1 MASAPRPRTLKRSMR
16 ARRFLFAICMGVS
29 ATLFAQTPAVAAP
42 PRWVQR
48 VDSLVGDLPI
58 SVAISLDGDRLYRH
72 QDWVRRPPAS
82 NEKLL
87 LSMALLKR
95 IGADTTIPTRMFA
108 TERVG
113 ADDVLDGNLWIVGH
127 GDPEIDA
134 HDMADLSRSL
144 VDAGVDRVRGRVFGA
159 TGPFARDWW
168 APGWRDYFPDVYIAL
183 PTALTFRFNEGAG
196 GRHLRDPE
204 RLAAK
209 ALTKKLEARGIE
221 VTGRPGLGSP
231 PPGLVSMAT
240 VRSDPLAT
248 IMRRMNLV
256 SSNFRAEVLGKLLG
270 ATRLGSPGT
279 IAKGARVIEGF
290 ADAQGVRLEAHDGS
304 GLSYDNRVS
313 ADGVVEMLRV
323 AEQAPWGDALRG
335 TLPAGGEG
343 TLEDRLQTVT
353 VRAKTGTLIEVSALS
368 GWVWLEREDAWAA
381 FSILSSGMNTDHAKS
396 IENRIVRVV
405 AANAAPR

>member
-1 MASAPRPRTLKRSMR
+1 MR
-16 ARRFLFAICMGVS
+16 ARRFLFAICLGVS
-29 ATLFAQTPAVAAP
+29 AALIAQSPAIAAP

-58 SVAISLDGDRLYRH
+58 SVAVSLEGSPLYRH

-82 NEKLL
+82 NQKLL

-95 IGADTTIPTRMFA
+95 IGADTTIPTRLFA
-108 TERVG
+108 TEPVG
-113 ADDVLDGNLWIVGH
+113 SDDVLDGNLWIVGR

-134 HDMADLSRSL
+134 LDMADLARSL
-144 VDAGVDRVRGRVFGA
+144 GDAGVERVRGRVFGA

-209 ALTKKLEARGIE
+209 ALTRKLEARGIE
-221 VTGRPGLGSP
+221 VTGRPGLGSAP
-231 PPGLVSMAT
+231 RGLVAMAT
-240 VRSDPLAT
+240 VHSDPLAA
-248 IMRRMNLV
+248 IMRRMNV
-256 SSNFRAEVLGKLLG
+256 ISSNFRAEVLGKVLG
-270 ATRLGSPGT
+270 AKRLGPPGT
-279 IAKGARVIEGF
+279 IAKGARVVEGF
-290 ADAQGVRLEAHDGS
+290 ADAQGVRVAAHDGS
-304 GLSYDNRVS
+304 GLSYDNRVTAS
-313 ADGVVEMLRV
+313 GMVEMLRV
-323 AEQAPWGDALRG
+323 AEQAPWGDVLRG
-335 TLPAGGEG
+335 TLAAGGEG

-368 GWVWLEREDAWAA
+368 GWVWLEREGAWAA
-381 FSILSSGMNTDHAKS
+381 FSILSSGVNTDRAKS

>member
-1 MASAPRPRTLKRSMR
+1 MR
-16 ARRFLFAICMGVS
+16 ARRFLFAICLAVS
-29 ATLFAQTPAVAAP
+29 ATLFAQTPSVAAP

-58 SVAISLDGDRLYRH
+58 SVAISLNGDRLYRH

-95 IGADTTIPTRMFA
+95 IGGGTTIPTRLFA
-108 TERVG
+108 TERAG

-134 HDMADLSRSL
+134 HDMADLARSL
-144 VDAGVDRVRGRVFGA
+144 VDAGVDRVRGRVLGA

-221 VTGRPGLGSP
+221 ITGKPGLGSP
-231 PPGLVSMAT
+231 PRGLVAMAT
-240 VRSDPLAT
+240 VRSDPLVT
-248 IMRRMNLV
+248 IMRRMNLI

-270 ATRLGSPGT
+270 AKRLGSPGT

-290 ADAQGVRLEAHDGS
+290 ANAQGVRVKAHDGS

-313 ADGVVEMLRV
+313 ADGVIELLRV

-381 FSILSSGMNTDHAKS
+381 FSILSSGMNNDHAKS

-405 AANAAPR
+405 AANAGPR

>member
-1 MASAPRPRTLKRSMR
+1 MRLRRLLVATFTTCATFVVAAP
-16 ARRFLFAICMGVS
+16 VV
-29 ATLFAQTPAVAAP
+29 PAVAAP

-48 VDSLVGDLPI
+48 VDFLVDDLPI
-58 SVAISLDGDRLYRH
+58 SVAISLGGKPLYRH
-72 QDWVRRPPAS
+72 KDWVARPPAS

-95 IGADTTIPTRMFA
+95 LGGETTIPTRLFG

-113 ADDVLDGNLWIVGH
+113 SDGVLTGDLWIVGH
-127 GDPEIDA
+127 GDPEIA
-134 HDMADLSRSL
+134 GRDMADLARAL
-144 VDAGVDRVRGRVFGA
+144 VDAGVVRVRGRVFGS

-168 APGWRDYFPDVYIAL
+168 APGWRDYFPRYYIAL
-183 PTALTFRFNEGAG
+183 PTALTYRFNQRAG
-196 GRHLRDPE
+196 GRHVSDPE

-221 VTGRPGLGSP
+221 VTGKAGSGR
-231 PPGLVSMAT
+231 PPGRLVNLASL
-240 VRSDPLAT
+240 RSDALST

-256 SSNFRAEVLGKLLG
+256 SSNFRAEVLGKMLG
-270 ATRLGSPGT
+270 ARRLGSPGT
-279 IAKGARVIEGF
+279 IAKGARVIERF
-290 ADAQGVRLEAHDGS
+290 ADARGVQLVAHDGS
-304 GLSYDNRVS
+304 GLSYANRVS
-313 ADGVVEMLRV
+313 ADGMVDMLRV
-323 AEQAPWGDALRG
+323 AERAPWGEMLRA

-343 TLEDRLQTVT
+343 TLKDRLETVT

-381 FSILSSGMNTDHAKS
+381 FSILSSGMNTTQAKS
-396 IENRIVRVV
+396 IENKIVRVV

>member
-1 MASAPRPRTLKRSMR
+1 MRLRRLLVATFTTCAAFVVAAP
-16 ARRFLFAICMGVS
+16 VV
-29 ATLFAQTPAVAAP
+29 PAVAAP

-48 VDSLVGDLPI
+48 VDFLVDDLPI
-58 SVAISLDGDRLYRH
+58 SVAISLGGKPLYRH
-72 QDWVRRPPAS
+72 KDWVARPPAS

-95 IGADTTIPTRMFA
+95 LGGETTIPTRLFG

-113 ADDVLDGNLWIVGH
+113 SDGVLTGDLWIVGH
-127 GDPEIDA
+127 GDPEIA
-134 HDMADLSRSL
+134 GRDMADLARAL
-144 VDAGVDRVRGRVFGA
+144 VDAGVVRVRGRVFGS

-168 APGWRDYFPDVYIAL
+168 APGWRDYFPRYYIAL
-183 PTALTFRFNEGAG
+183 PTALTYRFNQRAG
-196 GRHLRDPE
+196 GRHVSDPE

-221 VTGRPGLGSP
+221 VTGKAGSGR
-231 PPGLVSMAT
+231 PPGRLVNLASL
-240 VRSDPLAT
+240 RSDALST

-256 SSNFRAEVLGKLLG
+256 SSNFRAEVLGKMLG
-270 ATRLGSPGT
+270 ARRLGSPGT
-279 IAKGARVIEGF
+279 IAKGARVIERF
-290 ADAQGVRLEAHDGS
+290 ADARGVQLVAHDGS
-304 GLSYDNRVS
+304 GLSYANRVS
-313 ADGVVEMLRV
+313 ADGMVDMLRV
-323 AEQAPWGDALRG
+323 AERAPWGEMLRA

-343 TLEDRLQTVT
+343 TLKDRLETVT

-381 FSILSSGMNTDHAKS
+381 FSILSSGMNTTQAKS
-396 IENRIVRVV
+396 IENKIVRVV

>member
-1 MASAPRPRTLKRSMR
+1 MASAPRPRTLNRSMR

>member
-1 MASAPRPRTLKRSMR
+1 MR

-95 IGADTTIPTRMFA
+95 IGGGMTIPTRLFA
-108 TERVG
+108 TERMG

-270 ATRLGSPGT
+270 AKRLGSPGT

-323 AEQAPWGDALRG
+323 AEQAPWGDMLRG

-405 AANAAPR
+405 PANAAPR